1 MGARKTKIIELNH
14 LDRLDLV
21 ESAITKI
28 MEELG
33 FDHDSIY
40 GTVVSVIEAVT
51 NAVKHGNN
59 NNPQKKARIFCRKTK
74 KSVSFIIYDNG
85 EGFDPTAVPD
95 PTKPEN
101 IEKTSGR
108 GIFLMRSL
116 MDDVKFYTDAR
127 NGTRV
132 EMSKYLSPPRPE
144 KNS

>member
-1 MGARKTKIIELNH
+1 MVARKTKILELNH
-14 LDRLDLV
+14 LDHIGQV
-21 ESAITKI
+21 EKAITKI
-28 MEELG
+28 MKDLG

-40 GTVVSVIEAVT
+40 GTVVSVVEAVT

-85 EGFDPTAVPD
+85 DGFDPKAVPD

-116 MDDVKFYTDAR
+116 MDEVKFSTNAR
-127 NGTRV
+127 SGTRV
-132 EMSKYLSPPRPE
+132 EMSKYLSPPSPE